1 MTIKTVLFRFVAHSF
16 RIELLEQSYFHDQ
29 LRRNNVIEPLVL
41 GITIGLIFI
50 TLTGLFFAAYRQYK
64 RGDQLGL

>member
-1 MTIKTVLFRFVAHSF
+1 MAPRRGLASQSF
-16 RIELLEQSYFHDQ
+16 TIELLEQFY

>member
-1 MTIKTVLFRFVAHSF
+1 MVLRRGLASQSF
-16 RIELLEQSYFHDQ
+16 TIELSEQFY

-50 TLTGLFFAAYRQYK
+50 TLTGLFFAAYMQYK

>member
-1 MTIKTVLFRFVAHSF
+1 MVLRRGLASQSF
-16 RIELLEQSYFHDQ
+16 TMELLEQFY

>member
-1 MTIKTVLFRFVAHSF
+1 MAPRRGLASQSF
-16 RIELLEQSYFHDQ
+16 TMELLEQFY

>member
-1 MTIKTVLFRFVAHSF
+1 M
-16 RIELLEQSYFHDQ
+16 ELLEQFY

>member
-1 MTIKTVLFRFVAHSF
+1 MVIRRGLASQSF
-16 RIELLEQSYFHDQ
+16 TMELLEQFY